1 MNPVAHIRWDW
12 NGTLLQDAEL
22 GRSIMNGMLARR
34 QLPLLTRER
43 YREILTFPIIE
54 YYRMAGID
62 LARESF
68 DTLAVEYVA
77 AYEAGWRACTLEP
90 GVEDVVR
97 RAADAGITQSIL
109 SANRHDRLLEQL
121 RYYGLTDFFVRIE
134 GISDDLAYGK
144 EHLAQGHMASLG
156 VPADSAVYI
165 GDTLHDAQSAQAMG
179 CRCVLVSWGHQ
190 SEARLAAAGVPLC
203 RQPGELIPLLGL

>member
-1 MNPVAHIRWDW
+1 MNPVAHIIWDW

-77 AYEAGWRACTLEP
+77 AYEAGWRAHAGAGRGGCGTA
-90 GVEDVVR
+90 R
-97 RAADAGITQSIL
+97 R
-109 SANRHDRLLEQL
+109 RR
-121 RYYGLTDFFVRIE
+121 R
-134 GISDDLAYGK
+134 
-144 EHLAQGHMASLG
+144 
-156 VPADSAVYI
+156 
-165 GDTLHDAQSAQAMG
+165 
-179 CRCVLVSWGHQ
+179 
-190 SEARLAAAGVPLC
+190 
-203 RQPGELIPLLGL
+203 